1 MSNVSRFRSAKIGDQ
16 GMAIFGL
23 TGTEVVMVVDRSG
36 IQRAGKLAVSLEH
49 YEGQLPFA
57 GAAV

>member
-1 MSNVSRFRSAKIGDQ
+1 
-16 GMAIFGL
+16 MAIFGL